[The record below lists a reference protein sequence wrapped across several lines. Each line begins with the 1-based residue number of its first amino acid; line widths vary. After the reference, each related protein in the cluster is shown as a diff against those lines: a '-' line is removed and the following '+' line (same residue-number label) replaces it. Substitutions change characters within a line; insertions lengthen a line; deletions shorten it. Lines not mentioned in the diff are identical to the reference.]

1 MSGLIVAR
9 PGDLAAELTRA
20 DRTVLVT
27 PPTQPY
33 EQVVV
38 EHRDLDGQTKP
49 PPDWAP
55 R

>member
-1 MSGLIVAR
+1 MSGIFVPG
-9 PGDLAAELTRA
+9 PGDLAAVLARVEE
-20 DRTVLVT
+20 TVLVT

-33 EQVVV
+33 ERAVV